1 MDTQPVAV
9 IAVEEMEKA
18 AQVPEGHDCGGT
30 RAGSCA
36 SDMDT
41 NNSMAISDA
50 EGGAV
55 RPESQM
61 VRSNRANLSPGVL
74 AIGSLTIGWG
84 LLIEERLTWPVR
96 AVLWGGGSPESYL
109 LSRSY
114 LALVDSAW
122 MY

>member
-41 NNSMAISDA
+41 NDSMAISDA

-61 VRSNRANLSPGVL
+61 VRSNRANLSLPEFSPSAL
-74 AIGSLTIGWG
+74 SL
-84 LLIEERLTWPVR
+84 
-96 AVLWGGGSPESYL
+96 
-109 LSRSY
+109 
-114 LALVDSAW
+114 
-122 MY
+122 